1 MKKKILA
8 LLVIG
13 IMVFSLTSCDMEL
26 LGKWKIISVKAGE
39 VVMDQNDIEDLGID
53 VGYIKLNRSGSCK
66 MNLLGD
72 EYEGTWNESGKGA
85 NSSNQLEF
93 TYGGN
98 LNALASFNDKQEM
111 LFTDSQGSEYTLTK

>member
-1 MKKKILA
+1 MKKKLLA

-26 LGKWKIISVKAGE
+26 LGKWQIVSVKAGE

-72 EYEGTWNESGKGA
+72 EYEGNWTESGKGA
-85 NSSNQLEF
+85 NSSNSLEF
-93 TYGGN
+93 TYGES
-98 LNALASFNDKQEM
+98 LTATATFNDNQEM
-111 LFTDSQGSEYTLTK
+111 IFTDSQGSEYTLTK